1 MSALDL
7 SARIPRLFRTYQG
20 TEYQS
25 PNCTIWEAVR
35 ATSAAPTFFKRIV
48 INGEPFI
55 DGGMGRNNPISQV
68 LEEAELMFPH
78 RHIACIIS
86 IGTGQAQTIS
96 IPKPNLFQ
104 RLLPLKVVDAMRKI
118 ATDCEESAQVVARRF
133 QHTSRFYFRF
143 NVEQGLQAVGLEQWE
158 RLDEVRAHTEQYIRM
173 TEVNTRLEA
182 AVAAIRGRQ
191 RVVRATHISTTS
203 KIFVGHTV
211 SPLVN
216 RWCGANFPGS
226 GSKPEKLSSSN
237 QCLHRKTRHTHE
249 NARILL

>member
-1 MSALDL
+1 MSALNL
-7 SARIPRLFRTYQG
+7 NARIPRLFHMYQG

-25 PNCTIWEAVR
+25 PNCMIWEAVR

-55 DGGMGRNNPISQV
+55 DGDMGRNNPINQV

-78 RHIACIIS
+78 RHIACIVN
-86 IGTGQAQTIS
+86 IGMGQAQTIS

-133 QHTSRFYFRF
+133 QHTSGVYFRF

-158 RLDEVRAHTEQYIRM
+158 RLNEVRAHTQQYIRM
-173 TEVNTRLEA
+173 AEVNTRLQA
-182 AVAAIRGRQ
+182 AVVAICARQ
-191 RVVRATHISTTS
+191 RVVPAKHIST
-203 KIFVGHTV
+203 KF
-211 SPLVN
+211 
-216 RWCGANFPGS
+216 
-226 GSKPEKLSSSN
+226 
-237 QCLHRKTRHTHE
+237 
-249 NARILL
+249 